1 MIASYIKFLLKS
13 GNKHAIH
20 SPFLFDL
27 YSRVISDKKDRNSV
41 YDEIEKIRNK
51 LLNNKES
58 IEIVDLG
65 AGSRVSK
72 SNIRTIRSIAKN
84 AEKPAKFGKLF
95 YRIIQEFKPKTII
108 ELGTCFGVTTLY
120 LAKSAPNSTILS
132 FEGCPETAKIAQK
145 NFQDMNVEN
154 VEIKLGNID
163 EILPQVIKTLT
174 SVDFVYFDANHRYEP
189 TISYFETCL
198 PLAHND
204 SIFIF
209 DDIYWSEEMLKA
221 WEEIKQHPQVTLTV
235 DLFWIGL
242 VFFRKEQPK
251 EHFKLRF

>member
-1 MIASYIKFLLKS
+1 MIASYIKFLLQS
-13 GNKHAIH
+13 GNEHAIH
-20 SPFLFDL
+20 SPYLFDL
-27 YSRVISDKKDRNSV
+27 YKRVISFKKDHNPV
-41 YDEIEKIRNK
+41 YKEIEVIRKK
-51 LLNNKES
+51 LINTKES
-58 IEIVDLG
+58 IQILDLG
-65 AGSRVSK
+65 AGSKISK
-72 SNIRTIRSIAKN
+72 SNIRSIRSIAKN

-95 YRIIQEFKPKTII
+95 FRLIQELQPKTIV
-108 ELGTCFGVTTLY
+108 ELGTSLGITTIY

-132 FEGCPETAKIAQK
+132 FEGCPETARVAQR
-145 NFQDMNVEN
+145 NFNQINVEN
-154 VEIKLGNID
+154 VEIILGNID
-163 EILPQVIKTLT
+163 ETLPQAISSLT
-174 SVDFVYFDANHRYEP
+174 SIDFAYFDANHRYKP
-189 TISYFETCL
+189 TISYFEACL

-209 DDIYWSEEMLKA
+209 DDIYWSEEMMKA